1 MSKIIQSKEGFIWL
15 DITEDAN
22 KIFFSNLF
30 SLFLVWQKEGN
41 TFRIPITDEMDLDYA
56 VQVGGKICIEI
67 GSANG
72 SDKIEFV
79 TRDSW
84 NAADKITHNGYVYVR
99 YNDLS
104 FCK

>member
-15 DITEDAN
+15 DVTEDAN
-22 KIFFSNLF
+22 KIFFCNLF
-30 SLFLVWQKEGN
+30 NLFLVWEKDGN
-41 TFRIPITDEMDLDYA
+41 TFRVPIEDEIDLDYA
-56 VQVGGKICIEI
+56 IEIGGRICIEI
-67 GSANG
+67 GNSSG

-84 NAADKITHNGYVYVR
+84 NSADKITHNGYVYVR